1 MLQAIGHVLPI
12 AIAVAI
18 SSVPIMATIL
28 ILLSEN
34 RSRSALPFL
43 IGFVLGLAIVVALC
57 TLFAQAIP
65 TPRSSRRPD
74 TAVGIGEILV
84 GLALVVTAIVA
95 WVRARRNTSTAM
107 PKWLEGVGR
116 LGPWSAFGLALLL
129 NVRPKALLLAIAAGL
144 ALRGDGVSTTQALIV
159 IGIYTVISA
168 STVAVPII
176 ATLVDHRRME
186 PRLLRARE
194 WLGRNSGA
202 VGALILL
209 LIGVVIVGTG
219 LARL

>member
-1 MLQAIGHVLPI
+1 MLEAIGHVLPI
-12 AIAVAI
+12 SIAVAI

-28 ILLSEN
+28 ILLSPN

-43 IGFVLGLAIVVALC
+43 IGFVLGLALVVTLC

-65 TPRSSRRPD
+65 TSRSERRTD
-74 TAVGIGEILV
+74 TAVGTAEILV
-84 GLALVVTAIVA
+84 GLALVVIAVVA
-95 WVRARRNTSTAM
+95 WVRARRNPSTAI
-107 PKWLEGVGR
+107 PKWLDGVAK
-116 LGPWSAFGLALLL
+116 LGPWSSFGLALLL

-144 ALRGDGVSTTQALIV
+144 ALRGDGVTTSQSLIV

-186 PRLLRARE
+186 PRLLSARE
-194 WLGRNSGA
+194 WLGRNSGTI
-202 VGALILL
+202 GALILL
-209 LIGVVIVGTG
+209 LIGVVIIGTG

>member
-43 IGFVLGLAIVVALC
+43 IGFVLGLAIVVSLC

-74 TAVGIGEILV
+74 TVVGGLEILV
-84 GLALVVTAIVA
+84 GLALVVIAIVA
-95 WVRARRNTSTAM
+95 WVRARRNPSTAV
-107 PKWLEGVGR
+107 PKWL
-116 LGPWSAFGLALLL
+116 
-129 NVRPKALLLAIAAGL
+129 
-144 ALRGDGVSTTQALIV
+144 DG
-159 IGIYTVISA
+159 
-168 STVAVPII
+168 
-176 ATLVDHRRME
+176 
-186 PRLLRARE
+186 
-194 WLGRNSGA
+194 
-202 VGALILL
+202 
-209 LIGVVIVGTG
+209 
-219 LARL
+219 